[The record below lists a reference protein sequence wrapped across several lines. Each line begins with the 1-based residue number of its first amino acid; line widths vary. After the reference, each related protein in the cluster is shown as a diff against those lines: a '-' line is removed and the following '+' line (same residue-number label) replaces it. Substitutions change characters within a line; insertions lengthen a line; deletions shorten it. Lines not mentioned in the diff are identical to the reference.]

1 MLDLKPKT
9 NSEVSVKKDIKK
21 ELKLINNIKPLRG
34 HTLYEINTITGD
46 VVKAQY
52 IKEKFITWEQALKH
66 MKDNSFKGKILINK
80 DCEYISA
87 LNPLSAL
94 KRYNKAKGSAT
105 LPERKM
111 KLNF

>member
-1 MLDLKPKT
+1 
-9 NSEVSVKKDIKK
+9 
-21 ELKLINNIKPLRG
+21 
-34 HTLYEINTITGD
+34 
-46 VVKAQY
+46 
-52 IKEKFITWEQALKH
+52 

-105 LPERKM
+105 LPEGKM